1 MKISGWWIT
10 TVRVISAFML
20 LMILQNISFA
30 QGNAEQEAKLNAR
43 VKAAEEAVNKLP
55 SHEKKLDWRFTNL

>member
-43 VKAAEEAVNKLP
+43 VKAAEAVNKLP
-55 SHEKKLDWRFTNL
+55 SHERRI